1 MRVLIADDEPLIK
14 RSLERACRMRGHQVV
29 GAADGAEAVR
39 LWESQDPELVFLD
52 IRMPKLTGLEV
63 LKKIHKNK
71 TTKIILISA
80 TPLDFQ
86 NEKLSDLGVDRFVK
100 KPFNDIEQLI
110 VEAEELCMM
119 KFENLRL

>member
-14 RSLERACRMRGHQVV
+14 RSLERICVKRGHQVM
-29 GAADGAEAVR
+29 AASDGEEAVK
-39 LWESQDPELVFLD
+39 LWLSQDPELVFLD

-63 LKKIHKNK
+63 LKKINKNK

-100 KPFNDIEQLI
+100 KPFQDIEQLI
-110 VEAEELCMM
+110 IQAEELC
-119 KFENLRL
+119 L